1 MIANG
6 QHERDTKKKK
16 KSIPRKKKTLGTLES
31 PLCKAVME
39 QYAEANISAMLCSI
53 LNKRK
58 KESH

>member
-1 MIANG
+1 MDSMKRIP
-6 QHERDTKKKK
+6 KK

-39 QYAEANISAMLCSI
+39 QYAEANINAMLCSI

-58 KESH
+58 KKNH